1 MTLESPLIRLLLIS
15 EGGSRVQAGQGI
27 GRKGSM
33 EHPICPLCKTNEHV
47 ILLAVNF
54 GEQLGYESVNLC
66 THCHSVFGFKPLE
79 AAGDVTEIKKMVD
92 RYVSA

>member
-1 MTLESPLIRLLLIS
+1 
-15 EGGSRVQAGQGI
+15 
-27 GRKGSM
+27 M

-66 THCHSVFGFKPLE
+66 TRCHSVFGFKPLE

-92 RYVSA
+92 RYVSV